1 MCGSTTAGKDRALS
15 LPVSSI
21 VAFEQP
27 PAQARASLAETAAPS
42 YTSETWERTQ
52 SRKPPGPGC
61 LVGLCALR
69 RVGAKPQPSS
79 ETIEFAWRVALASG
93 FGLGQFCGLCFCFF
107 SFLFFF
113 FKGAFFPELA
123 KRVPSSGVTFSPF
136 TRAGGCLRGSLPPP
150 AMRELPFWPIGVWAE
165 S

>member
-1 MCGSTTAGKDRALS
+1 M
-15 LPVSSI
+15 
-21 VAFEQP
+21 AFEQP

-42 YTSETWERTQ
+42 YTSETWERAQ

-93 FGLGQFCGLCFCFF
+93 FGLGQFCGLFVFLFLFF
-107 SFLFFF
+107 SFFFF
-113 FKGAFFPELA
+113 
-123 KRVPSSGVTFSPF
+123 
-136 TRAGGCLRGSLPPP
+136 
-150 AMRELPFWPIGVWAE
+150 
-165 S
+165 